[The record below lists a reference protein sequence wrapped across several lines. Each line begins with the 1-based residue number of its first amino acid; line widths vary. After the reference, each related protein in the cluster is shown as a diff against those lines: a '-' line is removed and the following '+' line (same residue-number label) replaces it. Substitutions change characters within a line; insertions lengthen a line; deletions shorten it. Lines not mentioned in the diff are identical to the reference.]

1 MSDCSAKAMTPKE
14 PPKTCGTCGHSCG
27 HETQLYGCVYHYV
40 PCLLHGTFEH
50 EEDSCS
56 DWKSRAGVPARRNGK
71 ALEQR
76 CQRLEQLARDM
87 YAALHVNEHCSL
99 EFIADNGD
107 CETFRARLEAL
118 GVSLDG

>member
-14 PPKTCGTCGHSCG
+14 PPRTCGTCGHSCG
-27 HETQLYGCVYHYV
+27 HETQLHGCVYHYV

-56 DWKSRAGVPARRNGK
+56 GWKSRTGVPARRNGK

-76 CQRLEQLARDM
+76 CQLLEQLAREMQRCLAIHAYDWTQVSEESAD
-87 YAALHVNEHCSL
+87 YFAAK
-99 EFIADNGD
+99 
-107 CETFRARLEAL
+107 LEAL
-118 GVSLDG
+118 GVSVDG